1 VAQFWLN
8 ATASGTPV
16 FYGYTVD
23 ATSQSKSTTSVGVI
37 TLVGTSVQPS
47 SGGGSL
53 INGTVSGTEKQN
65 SGGTVTTQSYSGDS
79 NTFTIDTSDCTGSV
93 TRRFA
98 NGSVIVWH
106 IVVVDGVNTIRYM
119 DARSSPS
126 VKTGVLQLMK

>member
-1 VAQFWLN
+1 
-8 ATASGTPV
+8 
-16 FYGYTVD
+16 
-23 ATSQSKSTTSVGVI
+23 
-37 TLVGTSVQPS
+37 
-47 SGGGSL
+47 
-53 INGTVSGTEKQN
+53 
-65 SGGTVTTQSYSGDS
+65 
-79 NTFTIDTSDCTGSV
+79 V